1 MEYHVETIPTSY
13 ILNGFLSKDGIKII
27 SRHLYFFSHPYIAF
41 YLFIYIFGNQN
52 KSHIKE
58 RNVELYGDV
67 I

>member
-27 SRHLYFFSHPYIAF
+27 NRYLYFFFHSYIAF
-41 YLFIYIFGNQN
+41 YFFGNQN